1 MRGLVGGGWRSGWA
15 EGAREAR
22 GGAAQRGR
30 PLSLPPHSP
39 HPTPPPPKG
48 VVGSRTERAQH
59 RPRRLK
65 AAAREE
71 ERVQVHEA
79 REHEALALVECVEGV
94 YVVCF
99 VCLGV
104 CVYLRVCVC
113 YVCVCVRGG
122 EHVWIVERFGSDGR
136 RRRAADTAARIIV
149 RRAACHPLRNTHS
162 THTTHA
168 DTPQRPVP
176 RTASPRPSGM
186 RSATIALTDASSSS
200 DSSCPKQRYW
210 NALSSSSESAPS
222 CVWVGLW
229 SAFVVVS
236 LLGCVGI
243 VGFVVFV

>member
-99 VCLGV
+99 VCE
-104 CVYLRVCVC
+104 
-113 YVCVCVRGG
+113 G
-122 EHVWIVERFGSDGR
+122 ESMFGSLSVLDRTGDGDGPPTLQRASSYAAPPATPSATHTARTPHTQTPPNAPCPAPR
-136 RRRAADTAARIIV
+136 RRGPRACA
-149 RRAACHPLRNTHS
+149 
-162 THTTHA
+162 
-168 DTPQRPVP
+168 
-176 RTASPRPSGM
+176 PRPS
-186 RSATIALTDASSSS
+186 
-200 DSSCPKQRYW
+200 P
-210 NALSSSSESAPS
+210 
-222 CVWVGLW
+222 
-229 SAFVVVS
+229 
-236 LLGCVGI
+236 
-243 VGFVVFV
+243 